1 MTIYLGKPRVSKN
14 EQTGSGNDG
23 IFFTEIPL
31 LESLTSS
38 PNGPEQTG
46 LFGIFLSTPKAWKE
60 CAPDSRD
67 FGSLDYYQNSASFS
81 HR

>member
-46 LFGIFLSTPKAWKE
+46 LFGIFLSTP
-60 CAPDSRD
+60 
-67 FGSLDYYQNSASFS
+67 
-81 HR
+81 